1 MLINQAKYFWLRIN
15 NRQQSLIISL
25 LACSTVLLLLI
36 APSLIQA
43 QENKTPLAFCIDPD
57 WMPYEGMI
65 DGEHAGIASDYLE
78 IFKELTDYSF
88 VLRASNSWNET
99 IEFLQTGRCDLNLL
113 LNSSVER
120 EQYLTFTI
128 PYFIGPNV
136 LVSKKDVPFMQDLR
150 AAYGMTLGVVE
161 GYRLVDDIT
170 RFYPNIKI
178 KTLASEEDGLIAV
191 DEGLVDVYVGSLYSI
206 NLSINKLEL
215 NSLKINGWISLQDQL
230 RIGFTKSNA
239 HLVPIFNQAI
249 EKITTNQHNEI
260 LNKWSNVQIVKQT
273 DYTLLYY
280 FAVFAGLVF
289 IVFLWRYLVSNRVMA
304 ALSDKNVELE
314 KTREELLVANKNLEY
329 LSFHD
334 SLTNLYNRYYFM
346 SSLSDHIRHVHRH
359 ESSSALLMIDID
371 FFKQVNDEYGHS
383 VGDKILQQFAQIL
396 AKVLREAD
404 VAARWGGEEF
414 VILLPKT
421 SKEESVVLATR
432 LIKAVEEYTFESQI
446 KLTISIGASQYK
458 QDDTIESWIERA
470 DSALYQAKDEG
481 RNRIE
486 ANT

>member
-1 MLINQAKYFWLRIN
+1 
-15 NRQQSLIISL
+15 
-25 LACSTVLLLLI
+25 
-36 APSLIQA
+36 
-43 QENKTPLAFCIDPD
+43 
-57 WMPYEGMI
+57 
-65 DGEHAGIASDYLE
+65 
-78 IFKELTDYSF
+78 
-88 VLRASNSWNET
+88 
-99 IEFLQTGRCDLNLL
+99 
-113 LNSSVER
+113 
-120 EQYLTFTI
+120 
-128 PYFIGPNV
+128 
-136 LVSKKDVPFMQDLR
+136 
-150 AAYGMTLGVVE
+150 
-161 GYRLVDDIT
+161 
-170 RFYPNIKI
+170 
-178 KTLASEEDGLIAV
+178 
-191 DEGLVDVYVGSLYSI
+191 
-206 NLSINKLEL
+206 
-215 NSLKINGWISLQDQL
+215 
-230 RIGFTKSNA
+230 
-239 HLVPIFNQAI
+239 
-249 EKITTNQHNEI
+249 
-260 LNKWSNVQIVKQT
+260 
-273 DYTLLYY
+273 
-280 FAVFAGLVF
+280 
-289 IVFLWRYLVSNRVMA
+289 MA